1 MFVVNGRY
9 LTQKASGVHRYAFEI
24 CNMLF
29 EMGVDFHV
37 VTPQEIE
44 PDYKF
49 DFPIVKYGSIKNG
62 HLWEQI
68 SLPRYLGKI
77 GNPLLISF
85 TGCGP
90 LFYRN
95 QIITIHDVSH
105 ERHPEWFSKGYYRFY
120 HYMFPRIAKKAHAIL
135 TVSQFSKQEIIDTLG
150 IDGNKIHVIHSNVP
164 FKNKPTSEEVLAYQR
179 PEDEERYIL
188 AVSNMDPRKN
198 FGQLIR
204 AFNNIEDKSV
214 KLYIIGMRQKAFN
227 TTDWDQLISD
237 RVFLPGFVDDARLQT
252 LYQNALLSVYP
263 SLYEGFGLPPLES
276 MTYGCP
282 AIVSDIPALKEVTED
297 AGLYVDP
304 NSIDDITDKINL
316 LLKDKELQQAL
327 RVRGLEQIK
336 KYSWAKSASQVWEL
350 AKQYIPQT

>member
-24 CNMLF
+24 CNEF
-29 EMGVDFHV
+29 HKMGVNFHV
-37 VTPQEIE
+37 VTPQEIQ

-49 DFPIVKYGSIKNG
+49 DFKVVKYGSIKNG

-68 SLPRYLGKI
+68 SLPQYLKSI

-90 LFYRN
+90 LFYNN
-95 QIITIHDVSH
+95 QITTIHDVSH

-120 HYMFPRIAKKAHAIL
+120 HFMIPRTARKSHAVL

-150 IDGNKIHVIHSNVP
+150 VEADKIHIVHSNVP
-164 FKNKPTSEEVLAYQR
+164 FRNKPSREDVLNYNR
-179 PEDEERYIL
+179 PVEAEKYIL

-198 FGQLIR
+198 FGQLIK
-204 AFNNIEDKSV
+204 AFNNIKDQSV

-227 TTDWDQLISD
+227 TTDWDKLVND
-237 RVFLPGFVDDARLQT
+237 RVFLPGFVDDEQLQK

-276 MTYGCP
+276 MTFGCP
-282 AIVSDIPALKEVTED
+282 AIVSDIPALKEVTQD

-304 NSIDDITDKINL
+304 YNIEDITDKINL
-316 LLKDKELQQAL
+316 LLEDEDL
-327 RVRGLEQIK
+327 RQTLRLKGLDQIQ
-336 KYSWAKSASQVWEL
+336 KYSWEKSAKQVLEI
-350 AKQYIPQT
+350 AEKFV